1 MGNEINDP
9 GIGTQFKTRT
19 QRVINPDGTYN
30 VIKHGGKRGF
40 RDIFKYMLEISWI
53 RFFLILF
60 AGYIGMNLIFTV
72 VYYLCGHELISGIDP
87 NGSHPFIQTFFFSV
101 QTFTTVGYGGMAPAG
116 ITAQSVATVEAF
128 VGFLSFSLATGLAYG
143 RFSRPN
149 SKIIF
154 SKHVL
159 FSKYQDGYSIKL
171 KLTNERDNVL
181 LEVTAKI
188 ILTLDHILPNGEVGK
203 SYYNLPLEIDRVELL
218 PFTWTLVHK
227 IDAESPFW
235 GKNEAAVRVLNP
247 EFLVLIKGF
256 DETFSQHVHT
266 KQSFVVE
273 NMIWRKQFAKIFA
286 PNELGIVEFDINDIN
301 LIEDDEA

>member
-1 MGNEINDP
+1 MGNEIKDP

-30 VIKHGGKRGF
+30 VIKHGSKRGF

-60 AGYIGMNLIFTV
+60 GGYIGMNLIFTTI
-72 VYYLCGHELISGIDP
+72 YYLFGYHHISGIDP
-87 NGSHPFIQTFFFSV
+87 AGTHPFIQTFFFSI
-101 QTFTTVGYGGMAPAG
+101 QTFTTVGYGGMAPVG
-116 ITAQSVATVEAF
+116 VPAQSVATVEAF

-159 FSKYQDGYSIKL
+159 FSTYQDGYSIKL
-171 KLTNERDNVL
+171 KLANERDNVL

-188 ILTLDHILPNGEVGK
+188 ILTLDYVLPNGEVGK

-235 GKNEAAVRVLNP
+235 DKDEATIRALNP

-266 KQSFVVE
+266 KQSFVTE
-273 NMIWRKQFAKIFA
+273 NMIWGKQFTKIFA
-286 PNELGIVEFDINDIN
+286 PNELGIIEFDINDIN